1 MHHLKATAE
10 KTIYISWINDNDHDD
25 LASIIQPFLLPMMNL
40 FSSTEKFRKFMKAD
54 MGMLMLVSTTERD
67 GGKIFLGFHFHCR
80 QQSLKEDKRSGKD
93 EDEDDIGRKSIH
105 DFFVWN
111 ISGSCYHYTWFC

>member
-1 MHHLKATAE
+1 MKTTAE
-10 KTIYISWINDNDHDD
+10 KTIYISWINDNDQDN

-40 FSSTEKFRKFMKAD
+40 FSSTEKFRNFMKAD

-80 QQSLKEDKRSGKD
+80 QQSLKEDKRSEED
-93 EDEDDIGRKSIH
+93 EDEYEYGIGRMSI
-105 DFFVWN
+105 
-111 ISGSCYHYTWFC
+111 T